1 MRILFD
7 CRYVRFPQ
15 HDGIS
20 RFSAELVA
28 GLAAQHD
35 VMLLIS
41 DEQQLTMLPALPHI
55 VGPSPTGPLEPLT
68 AWRLR
73 RVPADIAYSPMQ
85 TIGSIGRAWPLVT
98 TVHDLIYYRH
108 PTPPRNLP
116 APVRLLWRLYHLS
129 YAPQRM
135 LLNAVDGV
143 VTVSETTRA
152 LIQQHRLTK
161 RQIAVVPNAA
171 APLGEPVVHASPATK
186 RLIYMG
192 SFMPYK
198 DVETLVRAAALLP
211 EHELH
216 LCSRV
221 DDAARA
227 RLTALAA
234 EGSGPGASV
243 VFHNGVTDE
252 EYTELL
258 RSATALVHASHEE
271 GFGIPL
277 LEAMSLGVPVV
288 VADTPIFR
296 EVGGDAALYFPV
308 SDADA
313 LARAVESLAGEWAA
327 RSRAA
332 RAQAAT
338 FSWRSSAERLGAFL
352 AEIAATESLRRARR
366 VRRRSR

>member
-1 MRILFD
+1 VRILFD
-7 CRYVRFPQ
+7 CRYVRFPR

-28 GLAAQHD
+28 QLATEHD
-35 VMLLIS
+35 VTMLVS
-41 DEQQLTMLPALPHI
+41 DERQLTMLPALPHV

-73 RVPADIAYSPMQ
+73 AVAADIAYSPMQ

-108 PTPPRNLP
+108 PTPPHGLP

-129 YAPQRM
+129 FAPQRL

-143 VTVSETTRA
+143 VTVSATTRV
-152 LIQQHRLTK
+152 LIAEHRLT
-161 RQIAVVPNAA
+161 RRPVAVVPNAHA
-171 APLGEPVVHASPATK
+171 ALGEPVAHGSPPTK

-198 DVETLVRAAALLP
+198 DVDTLVRAAALLP

-216 LCSRV
+216 LCSRI
-221 DDAARA
+221 DPATRD
-227 RLTALAA
+227 RLTALA
-234 EGSGPGASV
+234 PGASV
-243 VFHNGVTDE
+243 VFHDGVSDDE
-252 EYTELL
+252 YAELL
-258 RSATALVHASHEE
+258 QGATALVHASREE

-288 VADTPIFR
+288 VADTAIFR
-296 EVGGDAALYFPV
+296 EVGGEAAVYFPV
-308 SDADA
+308 GDADA
-313 LARAVESLAGEWAA
+313 LARAVRALEGEWAA

-332 RAQAAT
+332 REQAAR

-352 AEIAATESLRRARR
+352 AEVASAAPRARR
-366 VRRRSR
+366 NSA

>member
-7 CRYVRFPQ
+7 CRYVRFPR

-28 GLAAQHD
+28 GLARDHE
-35 VMLLIS
+35 VTMLVS
-41 DEQQLTMLPALPHI
+41 DERQLAMLPELPH
-55 VGPSPTGPLEPLT
+55 VLGPSPTGPLEPLT

-73 RVPADIAYSPMQ
+73 RIPADIAYSPMQ
-85 TIGSIGRAWPLVT
+85 TIGALGRAWPLVT

-108 PTPPRNLP
+108 PTPPRDLP
-116 APVRLLWRLYHLS
+116 APVRLLWRIYHLS
-129 YAPQRM
+129 FAPQRM

-143 VTVSETTRA
+143 VTISETTRG
-152 LIQQHRLTK
+152 LIAQHRLT
-161 RQIAVVPNAA
+161 RRPVAIVPNAA
-171 APLGEPVVHASPATK
+171 VPLAEPVAHTAPPTK
-186 RLIYMG
+186 RLVYMG

-216 LCSRV
+216 LCSRA
-221 DDAARA
+221 DPGTRA
-227 RLTALAA
+227 RLTAMA
-234 EGSGPGASV
+234 GDASV
-243 VFHNGVTDE
+243 VFHDGVSDA
-252 EYTELL
+252 EYAELL

-277 LEAMSLGVPVV
+277 LEAMSLGVPAV
-288 VADTPIFR
+288 VADTAIFR
-296 EVGGDAALYFPV
+296 EVGGDAAVYFPV
-308 SDADA
+308 GDADA
-313 LARAVESLAGEWAA
+313 LARAVQALEGQWAA

-332 RAQAAT
+332 REQAAR

-352 AEIAATESLRRARR
+352 ALIAAARR
-366 VRRRSR
+366 P

>member
-7 CRYVRFPQ
+7 CRYVRFPR

-28 GLAAQHD
+28 GLARDHE
-35 VMLLIS
+35 VTMLVS
-41 DEQQLTMLPALPHI
+41 DERQLSMLPELPH
-55 VGPSPTGPLEPLT
+55 VLGPSPTGPLEPLT

-108 PTPPRNLP
+108 PMPPHDLP

-129 YAPQRM
+129 FAPQRM
-135 LLNAVDGV
+135 LLNGADGV
-143 VTVSETTRA
+143 VTISESTRR
-152 LIQQHRLTK
+152 LIAQHRLT
-161 RQIAVVPNAA
+161 RRPVAIVPNAA
-171 APLGEPVVHASPATK
+171 EPFGAPVEHDRPPTG
-186 RLIYMG
+186 RLVYMG

-198 DVETLVRAAALLP
+198 DVETLVRAARLLP

-221 DDAARA
+221 DAATRD
-227 RLTALAA
+227 RLTQLAA
-234 EGSGPGASV
+234 GASL
-243 VFHNGVTDE
+243 VFHDGVSDE
-252 EYTELL
+252 EYAELL
-258 RSATALVHASHEE
+258 RSATALVHASREE

-277 LEAMSLGVPVV
+277 LEAMALGVPVV

-296 EVGGDAALYFPV
+296 EVGGDAAMLFEV
-308 SDADA
+308 GDADA
-313 LARAVESLAGEWAA
+313 LARAVRTLEGEWAA
-327 RSRAA
+327 RSRAS
-332 RAQAAT
+332 RQQAAR
-338 FSWRSSAERLGAFL
+338 FSWRDSAERLGAFL
-352 AEIAATESLRRARR
+352 AEVAASASRRAHP
-366 VRRRSR
+366 

>member
-1 MRILFD
+1 MHILFD
-7 CRYVRFPQ
+7 CRYVRFPR

-28 GLAAQHD
+28 QLATEHD
-35 VMLLIS
+35 VNMLVS
-41 DEQQLTMLPALPHI
+41 DERQLAMLPALPHI
-55 VGPSPTGPLEPLT
+55 LGPSPTGPLEPLT

-73 RVPADIAYSPMQ
+73 KVPADVAYSPMQ

-108 PTPPRNLP
+108 PTPPRDLP

-129 YAPQRM
+129 YAPQRL
-135 LLNAVDGV
+135 LLNGVDGV
-143 VTVSETTRA
+143 VTISQTTRE
-152 LIQQHRLTK
+152 LIRQHRLT
-161 RQIAVVPNAA
+161 RRPVAIVPNAA
-171 APLGEPVVHASPATK
+171 ATADTGPFGEPVSHTSPPSK
-186 RLIYMG
+186 RLVYMG

-211 EHELH
+211 GYELH

-221 DDAARA
+221 DAATRD

-234 EGSGPGASV
+234 GASV
-243 VFHNGVTDE
+243 TFHDGVSDE
-252 EYTELL
+252 QYAELL
-258 RSATALVHASHEE
+258 RGATALVHASHEE

-288 VADTPIFR
+288 VADTAIFR
-296 EVGGDAALYFPV
+296 EVGGEAAVYFAV
-308 SDADA
+308 GDADA
-313 LARAVESLAGEWAA
+313 LAHAVRALEGEWGA

-332 RAQAAT
+332 REQAAT
-338 FSWRSSAERLGAFL
+338 FTWRSSAARLGAFL
-352 AEIAATESLRRARR
+352 AEIAAAAPRR
-366 VRRRSR
+366 

>member
-1 MRILFD
+1 MRVLFD
-7 CRYVRFPQ
+7 CRYVRFPR

-28 GLAAQHD
+28 GLSREHD
-35 VMLLIS
+35 VTMLIS
-41 DEQQLTMLPALPHI
+41 DERQLPMLPDLPHI
-55 VGPSPTGPLEPLT
+55 VGPSPTSPLEPLT

-73 RVPADIAYSPMQ
+73 KVPADIAYSPMQ

-108 PTPPRNLP
+108 PTPPRDLP
-116 APVRLLWRLYHLS
+116 ALVRLLWRGYHLS
-129 YAPQRM
+129 FAPQRM

-143 VTVSETTRA
+143 VTISATTRD
-152 LIQQHRLTK
+152 LIAQHRLT
-161 RQIAVVPNAA
+161 RRRVAIVPNAA
-171 APLGEPVVHASPATK
+171 APLGEPVDHDSPPTK
-186 RLIYMG
+186 RLVYMG

-221 DDAARA
+221 DPATRD

-234 EGSGPGASV
+234 GASV
-243 VFHNGVTDE
+243 VFHDGVSDA
-252 EYTELL
+252 EYAELL
-258 RSATALVHASHEE
+258 RGATALVHASREE

-277 LEAMSLGVPVV
+277 LEAMSLGVPAV
-288 VADTPIFR
+288 VADTAIFR
-296 EVGGDAALYFPV
+296 EVGGDAAVYFPV
-308 SDADA
+308 GDADA
-313 LARAVESLAGEWAA
+313 LARAVRALEGEWAA

-332 RAQAAT
+332 HEQAAR

-352 AEIAATESLRRARR
+352 AEIAATAPG
-366 VRRRSR
+366 RRS